1 MSIFEKINPFQKKPQ
16 AIMPT
21 QLYAYKTRF
30 AMLGPTGAGKTTV
43 SALIVLA
50 AQVSSSDMPHFIC
63 RVLEGRS
70 RILDAVSSIKQQH
83 FPEKTAAHSRYA
95 MESGLLLRT
104 KGRWGEKKVQV
115 PIVDVAGEDIELMT
129 AHYRTGVTNVSNIAY
144 SLAQNLISYVKESD
158 GYILCVDASKALG
171 VKGYSQPSS
180 VVRADPD
187 NDLHRILSEIFIHKE
202 QSRGKAIKGIA
213 VVITK
218 WDTIAPFASNWGMDI
233 YDHTGKGLKEFMD
246 ICFPNTSMILKDYG
260 FGFGANIKVFPSYIE
275 VERDSN
281 GNVKRWDSDGKEK
294 IVVKDRRMPSCDLQ
308 SYMNLIQYLLSFA
321 T

>member
-1 MSIFEKINPFQKKPQ
+1 MSLFEKINPFKKQPQ
-16 AIMPT
+16 PIMPS

-30 AMLGPTGAGKTTV
+30 AMLGPVGAGKTTV
-43 SALIVLA
+43 SALGVLA
-50 AQVSSSDMPHFIC
+50 AQVSSSDIQNFRC
-63 RVLEGRS
+63 RVLEGTS
-70 RILDAVSSIKQQH
+70 SVLEAVSSLRQGH
-83 FPEKTAAHSRYA
+83 FPAKTPAHSA
-95 MESGLLLRT
+95 HAAESGLLLRH
-104 KGRWGEKKVQV
+104 KGFWGEKKIQV
-115 PIVDVAGEDIELMT
+115 PIVDIAGEDIELMIQ
-129 AHYRTGVTNVSNIAY
+129 HYRTGVSHIGNIAY
-144 SLAQNLISYVKESD
+144 SLAKNLISYVKESD

-171 VKGYSQPSS
+171 IKGYSQPSS
-180 VVRADPD
+180 EVQADPD

-202 QSRGKAIKGIA
+202 QSRGKSIKGIA

-218 WDTIAPFASNWGMDI
+218 WDTIAPYASNWGMDI
-233 YDHTGKGLKEFMD
+233 YDPTGKGLKEFMD

-275 VERDSN
+275 VERDSA
-281 GNVKRWDSDGKEK
+281 GTVKRWSMDGKEK